1 LRKYCFQWF
10 FPYPWKE
17 LKLSEFPNL
26 ATYAQGFPTNIP
38 FSEGVRFLTA
48 NTPEIH
54 FAFEIT
60 AHEAAHQ
67 WWGNILAPGKG
78 PGGTILAEG
87 MAHFS
92 TILLV
97 DQAKGPGARND
108 FCKRL
113 EANYAK
119 SRRPDSER
127 PLVKIDG
134 SRSDDTTV
142 MYDKAGWVFWML
154 LNQMGRDPAFHGL
167 HSFITTYHGNPDH
180 PVLQDFLEV
189 MRRFAPDSAA
199 FDQFAKQWFHEM
211 VLPEYRLHE
220 PRKSLEGDVWNVS
233 IRLENAGSG
242 TMPVEVAAKRGE
254 RFHKTGQPSA
264 EYHEARAGAILG
276 KGQSQDLTTTCP
288 FEPKS
293 IVVDPDARVLQL
305 QRNNAFVKF

>member
-1 LRKYCFQWF
+1 MVGKHPCSGKR
-10 FPYPWKE
+10 
-17 LKLSEFPNL
+17 
-26 ATYAQGFPTNIP
+26 TG
-38 FSEGVRFLTA
+38 
-48 NTPEIH
+48 
-54 FAFEIT
+54 
-60 AHEAAHQ
+60 
-67 WWGNILAPGKG
+67 GN
-78 PGGTILAEG
+78 ILAEG

-97 DQAKGPGARND
+97 DQAKGPGARID

-113 EANYAK
+113 KANCAK

-127 PLVKIDG
+127 SLVKIDG
-134 SRSDDTTV
+134 SRSGDTTV
-142 MYDKAGWVFWML
+142 MYDKGGWVFWML
-154 LNQMGRDPAFHGL
+154 LNQMGRDPALHGL
-167 HSFITTYHGNPDH
+167 QSFITTYHGNLDH

-199 FDQFAKQWFHEM
+199 FDQFAEQWFHEV
-211 VLPEYRLHE
+211 VLPEHRLHE

-276 KGQSQDLTTTCP
+276 KGQSQDLTITCP

-293 IVVDPDARVLQL
+293 IVVDPDARGCSSSSATT
-305 QRNNAFVKF
+305 RS

>member
-1 LRKYCFQWF
+1 
-10 FPYPWKE
+10 
-17 LKLSEFPNL
+17 
-26 ATYAQGFPTNIP
+26 
-38 FSEGVRFLTA
+38 
-48 NTPEIH
+48 
-54 FAFEIT
+54 
-60 AHEAAHQ
+60 
-67 WWGNILAPGKG
+67 
-78 PGGTILAEG
+78 
-87 MAHFS
+87 
-92 TILLV
+92 
-97 DQAKGPGARND
+97 
-108 FCKRL
+108 
-113 EANYAK
+113 
-119 SRRPDSER
+119 
-127 PLVKIDG
+127 
-134 SRSDDTTV
+134 
-142 MYDKAGWVFWML
+142 
-154 LNQMGRDPAFHGL
+154 
-167 HSFITTYHGNPDH
+167 
-180 PVLQDFLEV
+180 

-254 RFHKTGQPSA
+254 RFHKAGQPSA

>member
-1 LRKYCFQWF
+1 MRKYCFQWF

-167 HSFITTYHGNPDH
+167 QSFITTYHGNPDH

-199 FDQFAKQWFHEM
+199 FDQFAK
-211 VLPEYRLHE
+211 
-220 PRKSLEGDVWNVS
+220 
-233 IRLENAGSG
+233 
-242 TMPVEVAAKRGE
+242 
-254 RFHKTGQPSA
+254 
-264 EYHEARAGAILG
+264 
-276 KGQSQDLTTTCP
+276 
-288 FEPKS
+288 
-293 IVVDPDARVLQL
+293 
-305 QRNNAFVKF
+305 